1 MELSDLPDGALAVI
15 LDHVARGPDGISDVS
30 RASCVNRYFHA
41 MALDRQ
47 RRMRTLDV
55 RSLGRRARHAVPHIA
70 RRCTSLRRVFCDRT
84 NVTDECVTALLTAS
98 ALTLERLSLAD
109 CRHLRDL
116 HGAREGA
123 EDESPMH
130 DNPRRFGRLRELD
143 ISGSSWSPRA
153 LIALLRGAR
162 DSLTALNLASTHV
175 SRGSLGR
182 GDDFGEV
189 AGAVLGCARLRRLNL
204 GAPVDFVV
212 PCLALKVFAP
222 PAADAPAARAAP
234 AGAAAGVF
242 SALEE
247 LSFQRNAAV
256 NDDVLARIAARCV
269 NLARLDVRGTTVSRE
284 GIAAFAR
291 DARCAPRLRSLLL
304 GGCDSL
310 DDAALAAVA
319 SRCGALLEIDL
330 SMHTL
335 VGVEGIEA
343 LAEGCRALRRLRI
356 SRNAKVTAEAL
367 GRVAAGGA
375 LETLSAVRCARAGEE
390 ALRRKLGRF
399 AGTCRVD
406 VVGDDFAWTTGGG

>member
-1 MELSDLPDGALAVI
+1 M
-15 LDHVARGPDGISDVS
+15 
-30 RASCVNRYFHA
+30 
-41 MALDRQ
+41 
-47 RRMRTLDV
+47 
-55 RSLGRRARHAVPHIA
+55 
-70 RRCTSLRRVFCDRT
+70 
-84 NVTDECVTALLTAS
+84 
-98 ALTLERLSLAD
+98 
-109 CRHLRDL
+109 
-116 HGAREGA
+116 
-123 EDESPMH
+123 
-130 DNPRRFGRLRELD
+130 
-143 ISGSSWSPRA
+143 
-153 LIALLRGAR
+153 
-162 DSLTALNLASTHV
+162 
-175 SRGSLGR
+175 GR

-222 PAADAPAARAAP
+222 PAADAPAARAAAP

-343 LAEGCRALRRLRI
+343 LAEGAARCAGCASRATPRSPRRR
-356 SRNAKVTAEAL
+356 SGAWR
-367 GRVAAGGA
+367 RGGA
-375 LETLSAVRCARAGEE
+375 RDAQRGAVRARGEE